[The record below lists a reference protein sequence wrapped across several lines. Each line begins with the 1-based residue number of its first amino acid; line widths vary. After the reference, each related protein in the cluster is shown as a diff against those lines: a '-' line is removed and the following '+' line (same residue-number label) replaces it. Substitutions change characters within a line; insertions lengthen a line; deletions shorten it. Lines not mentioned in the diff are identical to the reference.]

1 MVVFNVKIRV
11 YTSKTTQI
19 IALSTAYRC
28 EIQSKLNK
36 PSLIFDCETMFSS
49 ICLLFF
55 LFIYLFIFCE
65 FGTMCMACGIDCLV
79 YKHQCKIPVTIRSLL
94 LCLLHGFPCRIYL
107 LAHYAFVA
115 SKIRMVPQGNEINI
129 SNSAILLPISRPTS
143 WQTLLILQDPTI
155 INVNY

>member
-1 MVVFNVKIRV
+1 MASKIKSRH
-11 YTSKTTQI
+11 
-19 IALSTAYRC
+19 
-28 EIQSKLNK
+28 
-36 PSLIFDCETMFSS
+36 
-49 ICLLFF
+49 
-55 LFIYLFIFCE
+55 
-65 FGTMCMACGIDCLV
+65 V
-79 YKHQCKIPVTIRSLL
+79 YKHQCKIPVTIGSLL

>member
-1 MVVFNVKIRV
+1 MWHRLLGMLYKQWHRKLSQDMYTNINAKYLLPLEV
-11 YTSKTTQI
+11 YYI
-19 IALSTAYRC
+19 
-28 EIQSKLNK
+28 
-36 PSLIFDCETMFSS
+36 
-49 ICLLFF
+49 
-55 LFIYLFIFCE
+55 
-65 FGTMCMACGIDCLV
+65 
-79 YKHQCKIPVTIRSLL
+79 

>member
-1 MVVFNVKIRV
+1 MASKIKSRH
-11 YTSKTTQI
+11 
-19 IALSTAYRC
+19 
-28 EIQSKLNK
+28 
-36 PSLIFDCETMFSS
+36 
-49 ICLLFF
+49 
-55 LFIYLFIFCE
+55 
-65 FGTMCMACGIDCLV
+65 V
-79 YKHQCKIPVTIRSLL
+79 YKHHAQCKIPVTIRSLL

-143 WQTLLILQDPTI
+143 WQTLLILKDPTI

>member
-1 MVVFNVKIRV
+1 MASKIKSRH
-11 YTSKTTQI
+11 
-19 IALSTAYRC
+19 
-28 EIQSKLNK
+28 
-36 PSLIFDCETMFSS
+36 
-49 ICLLFF
+49 
-55 LFIYLFIFCE
+55 
-65 FGTMCMACGIDCLV
+65 V

-129 SNSAILLPISRPTS
+129 SNSAFLLPISRPTS

-155 INVNY
+155 INVNYWYKSSVIDFNFPHNIKCMLWFFFVIWSFIKICNKKTYIWFYAMHVYEPVDTFLFIICEYFF